1 MNEVNDAYSIVIW
14 RPENIS
20 SSWQSIYSYVPHPRA
35 SAPFA
40 HSHPVFLRLEAQAH
54 DAGSAGPGG
63 RAACA
68 PAQGPGQKGA
78 QTQVYTCIMY
88 TAQPK
93 TQRGRQA
100 ASRTIIVGT
109 AIWQRRR
116 QASAIWHR
124 DRARL
129 SAGESVSARRT
140 AACLVWG
147 LGVSR
152 RRTRHWPP

>member
-14 RPENIS
+14 RLENIS

-68 PAQGPGQKGA
+68 PAQGPWQEGA

-93 TQRGRQA
+93 MQRGRHA
-100 ASRTIIVGT
+100 ARRTIIVGRSQIV
-109 AIWQRRR
+109 APH
-116 QASAIWHR
+116 AAR
-124 DRARL
+124 DRSRL
-129 SAGESVSARRT
+129 SAGEAIGARRT
-140 AACLVWG
+140 EARRVWG
-147 LGVSR
+147 LGLSR
-152 RRTRHWPP
+152 RRTGHWPL